1 MSYYTYVNK
10 SLTRIEDLVQKLP
23 ENWKNVSG
31 LSFFSD
37 EKLSDMTWAG
47 YSDYAWVPFETF
59 DFTGYTHEPDWFEI
73 SKNNIKAEIRREK
86 KTKLVE
92 VLTWNGKNFIPDNDT
107 KVGLSFIVSS
117 SGADTDTFSWDF
129 IGETSTITKADAQQI
144 IDFINQYSNNVSAVQ
159 EEIGQNIDNAATI
172 VSLQAVN
179 FVPSWPST
187 IFSE

>member
-10 SLTRIEDLVQKLP
+10 TLTRIDDLVQKLP
-23 ENWKNVSG
+23 ENWKNVNG
-31 LSFFSD
+31 LNLFSD

-47 YSDYAWVPFETF
+47 YPDYAWVPFETF
-59 DFTGYTHEPDWFEI
+59 DFTGYSHEPEWLEI

-107 KVGLSFIVSS
+107 KVGLSLIVSS
-117 SGADTDTFSWDF
+117 TSADTDTFFWDF
-129 IGETSTITKADAQQI
+129 IGETATITKADAQQI
-144 IDFINQYSNNVSAVQ
+144 VNFINQYSNDVSAIQ
-159 EEIGQNIDNAATI
+159 EEVAQNINSADTI
-172 VSLQAVN
+172 TSLQAVN

>member
-47 YSDYAWVPFETF
+47 YSDHAWVPFETF

-86 KTKLVE
+86 KTREEFLN
-92 VLTWNGKNFIPDNDT
+92 L
-107 KVGLSFIVSS
+107 
-117 SGADTDTFSWDF
+117 
-129 IGETSTITKADAQQI
+129 
-144 IDFINQYSNNVSAVQ
+144 IN
-159 EEIGQNIDNAATI
+159 
-172 VSLQAVN
+172 
-179 FVPSWPST
+179 
-187 IFSE
+187 